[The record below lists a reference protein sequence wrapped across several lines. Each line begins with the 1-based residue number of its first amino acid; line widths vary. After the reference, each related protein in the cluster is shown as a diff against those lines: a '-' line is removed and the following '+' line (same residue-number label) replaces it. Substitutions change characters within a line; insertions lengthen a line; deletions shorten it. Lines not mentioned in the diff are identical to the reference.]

1 MSLLTGS
8 FFNKMKGLTI
18 TINVNLQ
25 YQIVIDQSDE
35 FALVSPVT
43 HKSQIKANVLMVFT
57 QMKKKFKTQNEEL
70 RLIYVK

>member
-1 MSLLTGS
+1 
-8 FFNKMKGLTI
+8 MKGLTI

-25 YQIVIDQSDE
+25 YQMVIDQSDK

-57 QMKKKFKTQNEEL
+57 QMKKNSKRKL
-70 RLIYVK
+70 MSWD

>member
-8 FFNKMKGLTI
+8 FFNRMKGLTI

-57 QMKKKFKTQNEEL
+57 QMKKKFKTQIEEL

>member
-1 MSLLTGS
+1 
-8 FFNKMKGLTI
+8 MKGLTI

-25 YQIVIDQSDE
+25 YQMVIDQSDK

-57 QMKKKFKTQNEEL
+57 QMKKKFKTQIEEL

>member
-1 MSLLTGS
+1 
-8 FFNKMKGLTI
+8 MKGLTI

-57 QMKKKFKTQNEEL
+57 QMKKNSKRKL
-70 RLIYVK
+70 KS